1 MSIFRSAR
9 SAGFLIRLLVPGGG
23 REEKWAVSAK
33 GRSLRPSALGRLDR
47 WGEGPHRTLW
57 CESRTPGPEGKGK
70 GLGPGQEGKGQRVGK
85 PQAAASLET

>member
-9 SAGFLIRLLVPGGG
+9 SAGFLIRLWVPGGR
-23 REEKWAVSAK
+23 REKRAVSAK

-47 WGEGPHRTLW
+47 RGEGPHRTLW
-57 CESRTPGPEGKGK
+57 CESRPGPGGKSE

-85 PQAAASLET
+85 PQAAARSEAQ